1 MIEYKRGGNNHKNN
15 YNRGNTMRNFVYLI
29 GSTDDF
35 DSIEDLKSEYFNA
48 FKTGEVDVRNMSVF
62 PITLSDSCVITG
74 YNSIEEIATMLGRGE
89 AFCSDWT
96 MDDTVSVLLEA

>member
-1 MIEYKRGGNNHKNN
+1 
-15 YNRGNTMRNFVYLI
+15 MRNFIYLI

-35 DSIEDLKSEYFNA
+35 DSIEDLKSEY

-74 YNSIEEIATMLGRGE
+74 YSSIEEIATIIGRGE

-96 MDDTVSVLLEA
+96 MDDTLSVLLEA